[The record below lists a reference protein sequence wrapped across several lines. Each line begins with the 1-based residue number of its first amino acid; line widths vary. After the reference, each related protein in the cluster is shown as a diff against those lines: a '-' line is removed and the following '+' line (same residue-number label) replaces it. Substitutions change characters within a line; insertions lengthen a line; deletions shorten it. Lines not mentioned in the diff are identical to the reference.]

1 MEDGTGLINK
11 AKKGDTEAFR
21 EIVEAN
27 SRNVFALAFR
37 LVGNEHE
44 ADDVVQET
52 FLRAWR
58 QLERFDGRSA
68 LSTWLF
74 RIASN
79 CAYDLLRSRSRRAR
93 GEIESDSDRM
103 EAVAETQP
111 GPGRQAYSR
120 QVREQINVELNSL
133 TQQERT
139 AFVLRHLQ
147 DFSIKEVSQVLG
159 TGVNTTKQAVFRAVR
174 KLRAALEPAVR
185 SL

>member
-1 MEDGTGLINK
+1 MDGTGLINK

-21 EIVEAN
+21 QIVEAN

-79 CAYDLLRSRSRRAR
+79 CAYDLLRTRTRQKR
-93 GEIESDSDRM
+93 GETDSDAERM
-103 EAVAETQP
+103 EAVAENQP
-111 GPGRQAYSR
+111 GPERQAYSR
-120 QVREQINVELNSL
+120 QVRQQIQAELEGL

-147 DFSIKEVSQVLG
+147 DFSIKEISEVLG

-174 KLRAALEPAVR
+174 KLRAALEPTAR